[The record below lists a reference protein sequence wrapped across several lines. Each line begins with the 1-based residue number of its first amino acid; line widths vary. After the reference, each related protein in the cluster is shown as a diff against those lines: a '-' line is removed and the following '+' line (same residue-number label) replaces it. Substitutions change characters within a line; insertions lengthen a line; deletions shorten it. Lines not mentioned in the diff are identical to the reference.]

1 MIDTLVDSAYFKF
14 GNTIYR
20 QKIGIPMGIDP
31 APQMANLYLF
41 SYEFDFMERLAKEDY
56 RSARKFNYT
65 CRFIDDLETLN
76 NDGKLSDLKEDIY
89 PPELVCNKEN
99 VGDQRATFLDME
111 TSVIDR
117 RFVTKTYDKRESY
130 DFEIVNYP
138 DLSGNI
144 PRGSAYGVYTSQL
157 IRYARVCSYKED
169 FIARAALLKRKLK
182 EKGFTEERLRKTS
195 RKCIHNNNWIIKKY
209 QGSGFKAVD
218 LHYC

>member
-1 MIDTLVDSAYFKF
+1 MI
-14 GNTIYR
+14 G
-20 QKIGIPMGIDP
+20 
-31 APQMANLYLF
+31 
-41 SYEFDFMERLAKEDY
+41 
-56 RSARKFNYT
+56 
-65 CRFIDDLETLN
+65 DLL
-76 NDGKLSDLKEDIY
+76 L
-89 PPELVCNKEN
+89 
-99 VGDQRATFLDME
+99 
-111 TSVIDR
+111 
-117 RFVTKTYDKRESY
+117 TKTYDKRESY

-169 FIARAALLKRKLK
+169 FIARAALLKSKLK

-209 QGSGFKAVD
+209 QGSGFRAVD